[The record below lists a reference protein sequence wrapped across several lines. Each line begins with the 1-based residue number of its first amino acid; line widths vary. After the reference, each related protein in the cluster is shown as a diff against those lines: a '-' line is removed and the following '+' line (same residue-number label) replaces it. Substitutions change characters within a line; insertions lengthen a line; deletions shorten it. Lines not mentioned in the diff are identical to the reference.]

1 MRKVPQWVL
10 IAAGAAV
17 AYWLWRQY
25 SDSAASRLPDESQQ
39 PQLAPGQAEPVAPIP
54 QDNVMPQPQQSTYD
68 FIASQESFSPVP
80 YVDADGYSIGY
91 GHFMGSSPTMDSITQ
106 TAAVQLLAQ
115 DTATAAQAVND
126 NVQVPLTQNQ
136 YDALVDFA
144 YNAGVGAFK
153 SSTLLRK
160 LNAGDY
166 SGAAAEFKRW
176 IYSRGVMLNAL
187 IKRRQKE
194 TALFTT
200 P

>member
-1 MRKVPQWVL
+1 MRKVPQWVWL
-10 IAAGAAV
+10 LAGGALAL
-17 AYWLWRQY
+17 WLWRRY
-25 SDSAASRLPDESQQ
+25 TDSAASRLPDESVQ
-39 PQLAPGQAEPVAPIP
+39 PQLLPGQPEPVAPIP

-68 FIASQESFSPVP
+68 FIAAQELFSATP
-80 YVDADGYSIGY
+80 YPDADGFSIGY
-91 GHFMGSSPTMDSITQ
+91 GHFMGSTPTMGSITQ
-106 TAAVQLLAQ
+106 TEAVQLLAQ
-115 DTATAAQAVND
+115 DTAIAAQAVND
-126 NVQVPLTQNQ
+126 NVQVALTQNQ

-144 YNAGVGAFK
+144 YNTGVGAFK

-194 TALFTT
+194 TALFLT